1 MWINKVNPL
10 KIASNLHSLV
20 SRLKDSR
27 VIVGSYLLAV
37 ALVFIVNVREHI
49 LVGLL

>member
-1 MWINKVNPL
+1 MMQWFHPL

-20 SRLKDSR
+20 SRLEDSR